1 MTDET
6 QMVAALDAR
15 ARRREERRDFFR
27 AFGAVAAVGT
37 GLALTSC
44 GGNSNNSPTPTPSGS
59 ATATPTPTPSATGSS
74 GFTDNDV
81 LNFALNLEYLEA
93 QFYAF
98 AANGTGLA
106 STLLTGSGTAGTV
119 TGGRKATLNDPIVA
133 NYAREIAQD
142 ELAHVEF
149 LRNALGSSAIAM
161 PTLDI
166 SATPTS
172 AFSNAARAAGLI
184 GQGATFDPYENDD
197 NFLLAAYLF
206 EDVGVTA
213 YRGAIGGLANAL
225 IRQVASG
232 ILAAEAYHA
241 AMIRSAVFR
250 RGLTTPTLIDASEG
264 ISNARDGLD
273 GRSDIDQ
280 GVRPI
285 DDRSNIMPFDATT
298 GLPYGRTTGQVLN
311 IAYLNRNAVTTGG
324 FFPAGVNGAIKSS
337 AAN

>member
-15 ARRREERRDFFR
+15 VRRREERRDFFR

-44 GGNSNNSPTPTPSGS
+44 GGNDDNSPTPTPSG
-59 ATATPTPTPSATGSS
+59 TPTPTPTPTATNSS
-74 GFTDNDV
+74 GFTDLDV

-106 STLLTGSGTAGTV
+106 ATLLTGTGTAGTV
-119 TGGRKATLNDPIVA
+119 TGGKKANLSDPIVA

-142 ELAHVEF
+142 EVAHVEF
-149 LRNALGSSAIAM
+149 LRNALGTGAIAM
-161 PTLDI
+161 PNIDI
-166 SATPTS
+166 SATATS

-197 NFLLAAYLF
+197 NFLLAAFLF

-213 YRGAIGGLANAL
+213 YRGAMGGIANAL
-225 IRQVASG
+225 IRQAASG
-232 ILAAEAYHA
+232 ILAAESYHA
-241 AMIRSAVFR
+241 AMIRSALYM
-250 RGLTTPTLIDASEG
+250 RGLTTPTLIDSTEA
-264 ISNARDGLD
+264 ISKARDDLD
-273 GRSDIDQ
+273 GASDIDQ

-285 DDRSNIMPFDATT
+285 EDQSNIMPFDSTN

>member
-44 GGNSNNSPTPTPSGS
+44 GGNDDDSPTPT
-59 ATATPTPTPSATGSS
+59 ATDTATPTPTPTATNSS
-74 GFTDNDV
+74 GFTDLDV

-106 STLLTGSGTAGTV
+106 STLLTGTGTAGTV
-119 TGGRKATLNDPIVA
+119 TGGRKANLSDPVVA

-142 ELAHVEF
+142 EVAHVEF
-149 LRNALGSSAIAM
+149 LRNALGTGAIAM
-161 PTLDI
+161 PNLDI
-166 SATPTS
+166 SATATS

-197 NFLLAAYLF
+197 NFLLAAFLF

-213 YRGAIGGLANAL
+213 YRGAMAGIANAL
-225 IRQVASG
+225 IRQAASG
-232 ILAAEAYHA
+232 ILAAESYHA
-241 AMIRSAVFR
+241 AMIRSALYM
-250 RGLTTPTLIDASEG
+250 RGLTTPTLIDSTEA

-273 GRSDIDQ
+273 GAGDIDQ

-285 DDRSNIMPFDATT
+285 GDRSNIMPFDPDT
-298 GLPYGRTTGQVLN
+298 GLPYGRTAGQVLN
-311 IAYLNRNAVTTGG
+311 VAFLNRNAVTTGG
-324 FFPAGVNGAIKSS
+324 FFPAGVNGAIKTS